1 MLKSEKS
8 TFMLLSHHLKPAW
21 LGKNYFQSDLRF
33 WDCLLTGWL
42 WTTSILVVME
52 TIYCYQLKHNYLKT
66 KHFSWNFYCIFRIY
80 IKFRIFWNKMSFI
93 TSVFLKLWLWKT
105 CLLKCIKGLVCEN
118 PLVVN
123 VLMSLINW
131 WNLKKVLLSYFLI
144 ILSQLELEKYIF
156 NEIWDFRTGC

>member
-1 MLKSEKS
+1 
-8 TFMLLSHHLKPAW
+8 
-21 LGKNYFQSDLRF
+21 
-33 WDCLLTGWL
+33 
-42 WTTSILVVME
+42 ME

-80 IKFRIFWNKMSFI
+80 IKFWIFWNKMSFI
-93 TSVFLKLWLWKT
+93 TSVFLKLWLRKT

-131 WNLKKVLLSYFLI
+131 WNLKKILLSYFLI
-144 ILSQLELEKYIF
+144 ILSQLELENIF
-156 NEIWDFRTGC
+156 SMRSGILELVVNRLTANYEYSWGNGENLLLPTQMQLSEKLNIF